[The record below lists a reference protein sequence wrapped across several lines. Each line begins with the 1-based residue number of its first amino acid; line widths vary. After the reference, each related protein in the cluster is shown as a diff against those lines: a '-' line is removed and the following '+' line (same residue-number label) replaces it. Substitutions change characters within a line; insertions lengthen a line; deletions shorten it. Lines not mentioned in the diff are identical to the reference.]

1 MLIELRDVWKSFGS
15 NDILRGCNIKIRR
28 GEAVGIIGG
37 SGTGKS
43 TTLRI
48 MAGLLE
54 PDRVRQHG
62 GRRPKLRRTLVFR
75 GPPSSPQPAPHPRPR
90 CVPTL
95 RLAAQGE
102 VRILGQPRQGLL
114 ADDAE
119 LAARL
124 SVGMVFQ
131 NGALFDS
138 LTVGENVG
146 FLLYEHTR
154 LPDRRIRV
162 RSSGAPARRS
172 TRDNPGSARR
182 ASHFAAPLPGSHL
195 RLQPAARAA
204 RTGRACWGR
213 ARGYQGGT
221 A

>member
-1 MLIELRDVWKSFGS
+1 MCAVRCSRSGAWGSSSEGKGAELSVRPSDPGLAAQVFAPEDDSDVLIELRNVWKSFGP

-48 MAGLLE
+48 MAGLLA
-54 PDRVRQHG
+54 PDR
-62 GRRPKLRRTLVFR
+62 
-75 GPPSSPQPAPHPRPR
+75 
-90 CVPTL
+90 
-95 RLAAQGE
+95 GE
-102 VRILGQPRQGLL
+102 VRILGTPRRGLL
-114 ADDAE
+114 SDDAE

-154 LPDRRIRV
+154 L
-162 RSSGAPARRS
+162 
-172 TRDNPGSARR
+172 
-182 ASHFAAPLPGSHL
+182 
-195 RLQPAARAA
+195 
-204 RTGRACWGR
+204 
-213 ARGYQGGT
+213 
-221 A
+221 